1 MKAMLPVDLM
11 TIIIAILMVFGIA
24 IAYWYTVES
33 DVSTTTAQNIEQ
45 ISSGAAG
52 LALFEPLIRKKSKTK
67 GSKKHNSRGIV
78 ITTTLLATI
87 VFFLVVAI
95 VLFMI
100 LASLGGEAGPSSS
113 SFFYGVFDSIISS
126 LPWVS

>member
-24 IAYWYTVES
+24 IAYWYTVEH

-52 LALFEPLIRKKSKTK
+52 LALFEPLRRKRSKSA
-67 GSKKHNSRGIV
+67 GHNSRGIV

-87 VFFLVVAI
+87 IFFLVVAL
-95 VLFMI
+95 VLFLI

>member
-52 LALFEPLIRKKSKTK
+52 LALFEPLTRKKSKST
-67 GSKKHNSRGIV
+67 GHNSRGIV

-87 VFFLVVAI
+87 VFFLVVAVVI
-95 VLFMI
+95 FLI